1 MEKPTK
7 QQLQVLAAGAA
18 IAVAGYGV
26 YSYMAQDKD
35 GGAGEGGTEQPA
47 TEAELAEGRS
57 PALRKQ
63 VSERFEFFTDAGYDK
78 PHSLKKEEA
87 DKRSGQVSNVSYKTA
102 YALLRGGDNFHG

>member
-7 QQLQVLAAGAA
+7 QQLQVIAAGAA
-18 IAVAGYGV
+18 IAVAGYGL
-26 YSYMAQDKD
+26 YSYMSQDKD
-35 GGAGEGGTEQPA
+35 GDEGVPATEMPA

-63 VSERFEFFTDAGYDK
+63 VSERFEYFTDAGYDK

-87 DKRSGQVSNVSYKTA
+87 ETRSG
-102 YALLRGGDNFHG
+102 

>member
-1 MEKPTK
+1 MEKPNK
-7 QQLQVLAAGAA
+7 APMQVLAAGAA
-18 IAVAGYGV
+18 IAVAGYGL
-26 YSYMAQDKD
+26 YSYMADKD
-35 GGAGEGGTEQPA
+35 GEAGGEGTEQAA

-63 VSERFEFFTDAGYDK
+63 VSERFEFFTDPGYAE